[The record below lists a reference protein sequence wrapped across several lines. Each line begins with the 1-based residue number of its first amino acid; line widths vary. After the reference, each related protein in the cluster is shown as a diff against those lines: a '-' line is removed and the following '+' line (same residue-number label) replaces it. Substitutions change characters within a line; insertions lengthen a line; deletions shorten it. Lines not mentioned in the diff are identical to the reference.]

1 MLNRNEFKLSI
12 YISIFFIVSGIII
25 FQMLK
30 PFFFDHSQI
39 LTFSIQITSY
49 KNGYTQSDFMK
60 ELEKLNSTAYA
71 TYESDYFFP
80 FITTHLQRETILML
94 PVFRKNTDTEIS
106 EISSKPNNQFHF
118 QLPFHSQK
126 HFYPI
131 AYISLNFPSIFG
143 SITFDCKSK
152 HPQKTSLIETENY
165 TAQIIFNRKKCSIHS
180 YS

>member
-49 KNGYTQSDFMK
+49 KNGYSQSDFME

-106 EISSKPNNQFHF
+106 EISSKPSNQFHF

-126 HFYPI
+126 NFYPI
-131 AYISLNFPSIFG
+131 AYISLNFPSIFLQ
-143 SITFDCKSK
+143 FLEVLL
-152 HPQKTSLIETENY
+152 LIAKASTLK
-165 TAQIIFNRKKCSIHS
+165 RHL
-180 YS
+180 

>member
-49 KNGYTQSDFMK
+49 KNGYSQSDFME

-106 EISSKPNNQFHF
+106 EISSKPSNQFHF

-126 HFYPI
+126 NFYPI